1 VWWKICNFL
10 SVISLRSRSGG
21 RGRRFEGRSEGLYVY
36 CIIRSPEDRRSF
48 GNIGFDGGEAYTL
61 NYNDFAPVV
70 SSSKM
75 KEYGVDEEDISVHK
89 TVVEHV
95 MEEHSVLPVAYGM
108 VFKNNKLLGVA
119 MKTGH
124 RAMKKAMDSV
134 DGKVELGVK
143 VLLPQNSTDFNGKI
157 EECRSE
163 IMRCLGEIAADSRS
177 LKLFS
182 DRLLLNTSFLVDS
195 DRIDEFSDCVGRLA
209 GDYDTLKIQYSGP
222 WPPYNF
228 VDIQILG
235 KKRGGFR

>member
-1 VWWKICNFL
+1 MNRERK
-10 SVISLRSRSGG
+10 SGG
-21 RGRRFEGRSEGLYVY
+21 QGEGLYVY
-36 CIIRSPEDRRSF
+36 CIIRSPEESRSF
-48 GNIGFDGGEAYTL
+48 GNIGFDGGEVHTL
-61 NYNDFAPVV
+61 DYNDFATVV

-75 KEYGVDEEDISVHK
+75 KEYGVDEEDIKVHK

-95 MEEHSVLPVAYGM
+95 MREYSVLPVAYGM

-143 VLLPQNSTDFNGKI
+143 VLLPQNSKDLNDKT

-163 IMRCLGEIAADSRS
+163 ITNCLGDIAADSRS

-195 DRIDEFSDCVGRLA
+195 SKLDEFSDCVGRLA
-209 GDYDTLKIQYSGP
+209 SDYNTLKVQYSGP

>member
-1 VWWKICNFL
+1 M
-10 SVISLRSRSGG
+10 RSRIGS
-21 RGRRFEGRSEGLYVY
+21 RGRRSEGQGEGLYVY
-36 CIIRSPEDRRSF
+36 CIIRSPEENRSF
-48 GNIGFDGGEAYTL
+48 GNIGFEDGEVHTL
-61 NYNDFAPVV
+61 DYNDFTPVV
-70 SSSKM
+70 SSSKI
-75 KEYGVDEEDISVHK
+75 KEYDVDEEDIKVHK

-95 MEEHSVLPVAYGM
+95 MREYSVLPVAYGM
-108 VFKNNKLLGVA
+108 VFKNKKLLGVA

-143 VLLPQNSTDFNGKI
+143 VLLPQNSKELNDNI

-163 IMRCLGEIAADSRS
+163 IMRCLGDIAADLKS

-195 DRIDEFSDCVGRLA
+195 SKLDEFSDCVGRLA
-209 GDYDTLKIQYSGP
+209 GDYSSMKVQYSGP

>member
-1 VWWKICNFL
+1 M
-10 SVISLRSRSGG
+10 RSRRGVRGRGSGG
-21 RGRRFEGRSEGLYVY
+21 QSEGLYVY
-36 CIIRSPEDRRSF
+36 CIIRSSEERRSF
-48 GNIGFDGGEAYTL
+48 GNIGFDGGEVYTL
-61 NYNDFAPVV
+61 RYNDFAPVV

-75 KEYGVDEEDISVHK
+75 KEYGVDEVEINVHK

-95 MEEHSVLPVAYGM
+95 MREYSVLPVAYGM
-108 VFKNNKLLGVA
+108 VFKSDKLLGVA

-143 VLLPQNSTDFNGKI
+143 VLLPRNSKELNGKI
-157 EECRSE
+157 DECRSE
-163 IMRCLGEIAADSRS
+163 MMGCLGEIAADSRS

-195 DRIDEFSDCVGRLA
+195 DKLDEFSGCVGRLA
-209 GDYDTLKIQYSGP
+209 EDYSSVKVQYSGP

>member
-1 VWWKICNFL
+1 M
-10 SVISLRSRSGG
+10 RSRKGG
-21 RGRRFEGRSEGLYVY
+21 RGRGPEGQGEGLYVY
-36 CIIRSPEDRRSF
+36 CIIRSPDERRSF
-48 GNIGFDGGEAYTL
+48 GNIGFDDGEVYTL
-61 NYNDFAPVV
+61 SYNDFAPVV

-75 KEYGVDEEDISVHK
+75 KEYGVDEVDIKVHK
-89 TVVEHV
+89 KVVEEV
-95 MEEHSVLPVAYGM
+95 MREHSVLPVAYGM
-108 VFKNNKLLGVA
+108 VFKNNKLLSVA

-143 VLLPQNSTDFNGKI
+143 VLMPQSSKELNGKI
-157 EECRSE
+157 EEFRSE
-163 IMRCLGEIAADSRS
+163 IMGCLGEIAADSRS

-195 DRIDEFSDCVGRLA
+195 ERLDEFSDIVGRLA
-209 GDYDTLKIQYSGP
+209 GDYGTLKVQYSGP

>member
-1 VWWKICNFL
+1 
-10 SVISLRSRSGG
+10 LRSRRGVRGRGSGG
-21 RGRRFEGRSEGLYVY
+21 QGEGLYVY
-36 CIIRSPEDRRSF
+36 CIIRSPEERRSF
-48 GNIGFDGGEAYTL
+48 GDIGFDGGEVYTL
-61 NYNDFAPVV
+61 GYKDFAPVV

-75 KEYGVDEEDISVHK
+75 KEYGVDEAEINVHK

-95 MEEHSVLPVAYGM
+95 MREYSVLPVAYGM
-108 VFKNNKLLGVA
+108 IFKSDKLLGVA

-124 RAMKKAMDSV
+124 RAMKKAMNSV

-143 VLLPQNSTDFNGKI
+143 VLLPQNSKELNGKI
-157 EECRSE
+157 DECRSE
-163 IMRCLGEIAADSRS
+163 MMRCLGEIAADSRS

-195 DRIDEFSDCVGRLA
+195 DKLDEFSGCVGRLA
-209 GDYDTLKIQYSGP
+209 EDYSSVKVQYSGP

>member
-1 VWWKICNFL
+1 MNRERK
-10 SVISLRSRSGG
+10 SGG
-21 RGRRFEGRSEGLYVY
+21 QGEGLYVY
-36 CIIRSPEDRRSF
+36 CIIRSTAERKSF
-48 GNIGFDGGEAYTL
+48 GNIGFGGGEVHTL
-61 NYNDFAPVV
+61 DYNDFAPVV

-75 KEYGVDEEDISVHK
+75 KEYGVDEEDIKVHK

-95 MEEHSVLPVAYGM
+95 MREYSVLPVAYGM

-143 VLLPQNSTDFNGKI
+143 VLLPQNSKDLNGNI

-163 IMRCLGEIAADSRS
+163 IMRCIGDIAADLKS

-182 DRLLLNTSFLVDS
+182 DRLLLNTSFLVDAS
-195 DRIDEFSDCVGRLA
+195 KLDEFSDCVGRLA
-209 GDYDTLKIQYSGP
+209 GDYSSMKVQYSGP

>member
-1 VWWKICNFL
+1 MR
-10 SVISLRSRSGG
+10 SHRGGRSRGS
-21 RGRRFEGRSEGLYVY
+21 EGQGEGLYVY
-36 CIIRSPEDRRSF
+36 CIIRSPEERRTF
-48 GNIGFDGGEAYTL
+48 GSIGFDCGEVYTL
-61 NYNDFAPVV
+61 KYNDFAPVV
-70 SSSKM
+70 SDSKM
-75 KEYGVDEEDISVHK
+75 KDYGVDEDDIKVHK

-95 MEEHSVLPVAYGM
+95 MEEFSVLPVAYGM
-108 VFKNNKLLGVA
+108 VFKNSKLLGIA

-124 RAMKKAMDSV
+124 RALRKAMDSV

-143 VLLPQNSTDFNGKI
+143 VMLPQSSKELNGKV
-157 EECRSE
+157 EDWRSE
-163 IMRCLGEIAADSRS
+163 FVTCLRGIAADSRS

-195 DRIDEFSDCVGRLA
+195 CRIGEFSDCVGRLA
-209 GDYDTLKIQYSGP
+209 DDYDALKVQYTGP